1 MCVCVCFFGGTDGGE
16 GGLNSNYCVKPI
28 QVEVILSYG
37 FDNLRNQIANTY
49 KLELHDL
56 QRPK

>member
-1 MCVCVCFFGGTDGGE
+1 MCVCFGGADGVE
-16 GGLNSNYCVKPI
+16 GGSNSNYCVKPI
-28 QVEVILSYG
+28 QVEVILSCG

>member
-1 MCVCVCFFGGTDGGE
+1 MGGE
-16 GGLNSNYCVKPI
+16 GLNSNYCVKPI
-28 QVEVILSYG
+28 QVEVILSCG